1 MHKILKALLILIILL
16 SSSSITKSA
25 SNDFFE
31 AISSREDPFL
41 DLMRNEIKTHESMGF
56 EFFEDLLQT
65 ISPQIKPNEHWL
77 RTRFLIFEVMVYRV
91 FDKSESMN
99 LEQTVSALKENGL
112 RSGDRLLLGH
122 ARWYSGFLLHDFL
135 KIDLALGNCIDA
147 IEVMEEYIP
156 KIKLADKYEFL
167 GEMAFQ
173 VVDYDAAIR
182 YYKLFL
188 EYKLEE
194 SEIDKRRKIVATNAI
209 GQAFLRKSSFSEAK
223 EYLVLANEKILV
235 YHDNLWQGINN
246 AYLGHVYLALG
257 ESEKAAQLLKHAIET
272 CLEAELNVAAYA
284 SNYLGRLYLDKGL
297 KQESLFHLENA
308 EMWLLNSQ
316 NKYLLQTQ
324 FYLLETYRSFSDFY
338 RVYMDNG
345 LANEYFEKYKEL
357 NDAIQYIS
365 ILSSQNITRL
375 RMDNEKAIWEL
386 SVSKLEN
393 ESIIQRRNI
402 MLVIIISLFLVIGSF
417 LLVARNRMKVQRQL
431 AEADSKRLV
440 AEKKAI
446 ESQMDM
452 LKSSL
457 MEKSKMLQ
465 EFENRLSVIQN
476 RVDVQEDLERINE
489 MKILT
494 EEDWSVFRKLFE
506 RLHPGFMTQLKQSMP
521 GITTA
526 ELRLA
531 SLIKMQYTAKEM
543 ADILG
548 VSPDSVYKARYRLR
562 TKLNLENEQ
571 SLEYLILNM

>member
-1 MHKILKALLILIILL
+1 MRKRLKALLVLMLL
-16 SSSSITKSA
+16 FFLSNSVKSA
-25 SNDFFE
+25 PSDFFE
-31 AISSREDPFL
+31 AISSKEDPFL
-41 DLMRNEIKTHESMGF
+41 DLMRNKIKTHEYMGF

-77 RTRFLIFEVMVYRV
+77 RTRFLIFEVMVNRT
-91 FDKSESMN
+91 FDKSELMN
-99 LEQTVSALKENGL
+99 LDQTVSALKENGL
-112 RSGDRLLLGH
+112 RSGDRLLLAH
-122 ARWYSGFLLHDFL
+122 ARWYSGFLLHDFF

-156 KIKLADKYEFL
+156 RIKLADKYEFL

-173 VVDYDAAIR
+173 VVDYDATIG

-188 EYKLEE
+188 EYKLEV
-194 SEIDKRRKIVATNAI
+194 SEIDKRRKIVATNGI

-223 EYLVLANEKILV
+223 EYLVLANEKISL
-235 YHDNLWQGINN
+235 YQDDLWRGINN

-257 ESEKAAQLLKHAIET
+257 ETDAAEQLLKNAIET
-272 CLEAELNVAAYA
+272 CLNTERNVASYA
-284 SNYLGRLYLDKGL
+284 SNYLGRLYLNKGM
-297 KQESLFHLENA
+297 KQESLFYLEQA
-308 EMWLLNSQ
+308 EQFLLNSQ

-324 FYLLETYRSFSDFY
+324 FYLLETYRSLSDFY
-338 RVYMDNG
+338 RVYLDNR

-357 NDAIQYIS
+357 NDAIRYIS

-375 RMDNEKAIWEL
+375 RMDNEKASWEL
-386 SVSKLEN
+386 SVAELEK

-402 MLVIIISLFLVIGSF
+402 LLMIVISLFTIIGSF
-417 LLVARNRMKVQRQL
+417 LLIARNRMKAQRL
-431 AEADSKRLV
+431 SAEAESKRLV
-440 AEKKAI
+440 AEKNAI
-446 ESQMDM
+446 EAQLDM

-457 MEKSKMLQ
+457 MEKSRMLQ

-476 RVDVQEDLERINE
+476 RVDVQDDLERINE

-494 EEDWSVFRKLFE
+494 EEDWTAFRKLFE
-506 RLHPGFMTQLKQSMP
+506 RLHPGFMTQLKQSIP

-531 SLIKMQYTAKEM
+531 TLLKMQYSAKEM

-548 VSPDSVYKARYRLR
+548 VSTDSVYKARYRLR

-571 SLEYLILNM
+571 SLENLILNM